1 MLLVGTCILDEA
13 CSTETSVAIDTEEV
27 KGFVVMTRNAAV
39 VFVDN
44 SSIFGS
50 LDDFGVD
57 SNTLVYYDLSL
68 CGITLD
74 CLLDYPDLVPVCFI
88 VMSCAEECLFCLTER
103 GDCSRTT
110 DRAKNLLG

>member
-1 MLLVGTCILDEA
+1 MGTCILDEA
-13 CSTETSVAIDTEEV
+13 SSTETPVAIDTEKVER
-27 KGFVVMTRNAAV
+27 FVVMTRNATV
-39 VFVDN
+39 IFVDN
-44 SSIFGS
+44 SSTFGS
-50 LDDFGVD
+50 LDDFRID

-68 CGITLD
+68 CGVPFD

-103 GDCSRTT
+103 SDSSRTT